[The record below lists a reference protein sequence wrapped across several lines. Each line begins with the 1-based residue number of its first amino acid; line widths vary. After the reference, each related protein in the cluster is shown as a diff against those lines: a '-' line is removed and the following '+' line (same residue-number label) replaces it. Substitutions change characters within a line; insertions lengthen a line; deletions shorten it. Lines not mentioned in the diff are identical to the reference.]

1 MTRGEDA
8 MTTIS
13 HQVFTFSSSD
23 FGPWEAFER
32 WQAEAMITHRVATL
46 DDVAR
51 FHLACQFVQVGPLM
65 VSGGRFSAQ
74 TFDRTPAMIR
84 QDGLDHYGIFVQG
97 DGSRRFQTA
106 RSGGQL
112 RSRDVQLYDLAQ
124 SEHSEAT
131 AGQSGTLFLP
141 RDLVDSAVVNFS
153 SQHGRVLRTPA
164 ARVLADYVLS
174 LPAYVTAIP
183 PSGWSG
189 FVEATI
195 GLALQVIQNDTNV
208 DRVDDLY
215 GSLLCRRIER
225 FIDANLGS
233 PDLTPER
240 VAEVFD
246 VSRSSL
252 YRLFSHH
259 EGVANYIRVRRLKRV
274 WEILADGQDTR
285 PIGQIIEELGF
296 QSGSYFS
303 RAFRAEFGC
312 APRDVRQT
320 HVGEQHPPTSASMT
334 DVMRNLGKLA

>member
-1 MTRGEDA
+1 

-32 WQAEAMITHRVATL
+32 WQSEAMITHRVATL

-51 FHLACQFVQVGPLM
+51 FHLTCQFVQVGPLM

-74 TFDRTPAMIR
+74 TFDRTPTMIR
-84 QDGLDHYGIFVQG
+84 HDGLDHYGIFVQG

-106 RSGGQL
+106 RSEGQL
-112 RSRDVQLYDLAQ
+112 RSLDVQLYDLAQ

-141 RDLVDSAVVNFS
+141 RDLIDSMVVDFS
-153 SQHGRVLRTPA
+153 SQHGRILRSPA
-164 ARVLADYVLS
+164 ARVLADYVLA
-174 LPAYVTAIP
+174 LPEYVTAIP
-183 PSGWSG
+183 PSGWPG

-195 GLALQVIQNDTNV
+195 GLVLQVIENDTNV

-215 GSLLCRRIER
+215 GRLLCRRIER
-225 FIDANLGS
+225 FIDANLGAPNLS
-233 PDLTPER
+233 PELI
-240 VAEVFD
+240 AQVFGL
-246 VSRSSL
+246 SRSSL

-274 WEILADGQDTR
+274 WQMLADGQDTR
-285 PIGQIIEELGF
+285 PIGQVIEEVGF
-296 QSGSYFS
+296 QSGSSFS

-312 APRDVRQT
+312 TPRDVRLA
-320 HVGEQHPPTSASMT
+320 HRGEESQPAPASMT
-334 DVMRNLGKLA
+334 DLMRNLGKQA